1 MGFQT
6 PLYELSDYLKWTT
19 NGKIQLPDFQRGYK
33 WEDERIRQLL
43 VTILRGHPL
52 GVVMLLKTGNDQI
65 RFKPRPVEG
74 ADVPEGTPAESLLLD
89 GQQRLTSLTQA
100 LTGSGVVNTMDSRV
114 RPSNVATT
122 SICTSRCL
130 AKTALTKPSSP
141 FPVTASSVLISVV

>member
-19 NGKIQLPDFQRGYK
+19 SGKIQLPDFQRGYK

-74 ADVPEGTPAESLLLD
+74 IEVPGGHVSRLLLLD

-100 LTGSGVVNTMDSRV
+100 LTGDGVV
-114 RPSNVATT
+114 AT
-122 SICTSRCL
+122 R
-130 AKTALTKPSSP
+130 TAE
-141 FPVTASSVLISVV
+141 AS